1 MKRLKIPGF
10 SVASCNDVIFHNN
23 LQVRSP
29 LMTLILGRIKRRA
42 ILCIALI
49 LFQAMEIVF
58 VIFLSD
64 VVNFPCLPFN
74 LRAGVM
80 LNLLQAVVLAHARKS
95 GITIRVGKVMQSP

>member
-29 LMTLILGRIKRRA
+29 LMTLILARIKRRA
-42 ILCIALI
+42 MLCIALI

-74 LRAGVM
+74 LGAG
-80 LNLLQAVVLAHARKS
+80 
-95 GITIRVGKVMQSP
+95 